1 VTLAERFAFNLKSE
15 RRRAGLSQEA
25 LAERAG
31 IHRTEVSQLERALRL
46 PRLDTVVKLGGA
58 LSVDAAVL
66 LAGMS
71 WEPGEAPSGRFVGR
85 YAVADG

>member
-1 VTLAERFAFNLKSE
+1 VSLAERFAANLKRE
-15 RRRAGLSQEA
+15 RRGAGLSQEQ

-31 IHRTEVSQLERALRL
+31 IHRTEASQLERALRL
-46 PRLDTVVKLGGA
+46 PRLDTIVKLSGA
-58 LSVDAAVL
+58 LSVDPTVL

-85 YAVADG
+85 YAVDDG